1 MNKTILEFANENGL
15 TKSGVRYHLSKLGL
29 EPKKENGTYIL
40 DTDLQSALLESIGV
54 KPQESEGESASKVER
69 FESTASDNSLMILHN
84 EQIEQLKSQ
93 INYLQGALEKEQ
105 ELVAREQ
112 SLRLA
117 EHEKYLKLEAEL
129 NKKTNKWWHFWKNSQ
144 S

>member
-1 MNKTILEFANENGL
+1 MNKTILEFAKENGL

-29 EPKKENGTYIL
+29 EPSKENGVYIL
-40 DTDLQSALLESIGV
+40 DTDLQSALLESIG
-54 KPQESEGESASKVER
+54 KPQESEEESASKVGR
-69 FESTASDNSLMILHN
+69 FEETTNESALLVLHS
-84 EQIEQLKSQ
+84 EQVDQLKSQ
-93 INYLQGALEKEQ
+93 INYLQGALQKEQ

-117 EHEKYLKLEAEL
+117 EHEKYLALEAEL
-129 NKKTNKWWHFWKNSQ
+129 NKKTNKWWQFWKNSQ

>member
-15 TKSGVRYHLSKLGL
+15 TKSGVRYHLSKLGI
-29 EPKKENGTYIL
+29 EPSKENGTYIL
-40 DTDLQSALLESIGV
+40 NSDQQALLLESIG
-54 KPQESEGESASKVER
+54 KPQEESESKSKVGRFEETTNESALLV
-69 FESTASDNSLMILHN
+69 LHN

-129 NKKTNKWWHFWKNSQ
+129 NKKTNKWWQFWKNSQ
-144 S
+144 D

>member
-15 TKSGVRYHLSKLGL
+15 TKSGVRYHLSKLGI
-29 EPKKENGTYIL
+29 EPSKENGTYIL
-40 DTDLQSALLESIGV
+40 NSDQQALLLESIG
-54 KPQESEGESASKVER
+54 KPQEESESKVKVGRFEETTSESALLV
-69 FESTASDNSLMILHN
+69 LHN

-144 S
+144 D

>member
-40 DTDLQSALLESIGV
+40 DTDLQSALLESIG
-54 KPQESEGESASKVER
+54 KPQEESESKSKVGR
-69 FESTASDNSLMILHN
+69 FEETTSESTLLVLHN

-93 INYLQGALEKEQ
+93 INYLQGALQKEQ

-117 EHEKYLKLEAEL
+117 EHEKYLALEAEL
-129 NKKTNKWWHFWKNSQ
+129 NKKTNKWWQFWKNSQ

>member
-15 TKSGVRYHLSKLGL
+15 TKSGVRYHLSKLGI
-29 EPKKENGTYIL
+29 EPSKENGTYIL
-40 DTDLQSALLESIGV
+40 NSDQQALLLESIG
-54 KPQESEGESASKVER
+54 KQPQEESESKSKVGRFEETTSESALLV
-69 FESTASDNSLMILHN
+69 LHN

>member
-40 DTDLQSALLESIGV
+40 DSDLQSALLESIGA
-54 KPQESEGESASKVER
+54 KPQEEEESKVKVGRFKETASESALLV
-69 FESTASDNSLMILHN
+69 LYN
-84 EQIEQLKSQ
+84 EQVEQLKSQ
-93 INYLQGALEKEQ
+93 IDYLQGALEKEQ

-112 SLRLA
+112 NLRLA
-117 EHEKYLKLEAEL
+117 EHKKYLALEAEL
-129 NKKTNKWWHFWKNSQ
+129 NKKTNKWWHFWKISQ
-144 S
+144 E

>member
-1 MNKTILEFANENGL
+1 MNKTILEFAKENGL
-15 TKSGVRYHLSKLGL
+15 TKSGVRYHLSKLGI
-29 EPKKENGTYIL
+29 EPSKENGTYIL
-40 DTDLQSALLESIGV
+40 NSDQQALLLESIG
-54 KPQESEGESASKVER
+54 KPQEESESKSKVGRFEETTSESALLV
-69 FESTASDNSLMILHN
+69 LHN

-93 INYLQGALEKEQ
+93 INYLQGALQKEQ

>member
-15 TKSGVRYHLSKLGL
+15 TKSGVRYHLSKLGI
-29 EPKKENGTYIL
+29 EPSKENGTYIL
-40 DTDLQSALLESIGV
+40 NSDQQALLLESIG
-54 KPQESEGESASKVER
+54 KPQEESESKSKVGRFEETTSESALLV
-69 FESTASDNSLMILHN
+69 LHN
-84 EQIEQLKSQ
+84 EQIDQLKSQ

-129 NKKTNKWWHFWKNSQ
+129 NKKTNKWWQFWKNSQ

>member
-1 MNKTILEFANENGL
+1 MNKTILEFAKENGL

-29 EPKKENGTYIL
+29 EPTKENGVYIL
-40 DTDLQSALLESIGV
+40 DTDLQSALLESIG
-54 KPQESEGESASKVER
+54 KPQEESESKSKVGRFEETTSESALLV
-69 FESTASDNSLMILHN
+69 LHN
-84 EQIEQLKSQ
+84 EQIDQLKSQ
-93 INYLQGALEKEQ
+93 INYLQGALQKEQ

>member
-15 TKSGVRYHLSKLGL
+15 TKSGVRYHLSKLGI
-29 EPKKENGTYIL
+29 EPSKENGTYIL
-40 DTDLQSALLESIGV
+40 NSDQQALLLESIG
-54 KPQESEGESASKVER
+54 KPQEESESKSKVGRFEETTSESALLV
-69 FESTASDNSLMILHN
+69 LHN

-93 INYLQGALEKEQ
+93 INYLQGALQKEQ

>member
-15 TKSGVRYHLSKLGL
+15 TKSGVRYHLSKLGI
-29 EPKKENGTYIL
+29 EPSKENGTYIL
-40 DTDLQSALLESIGV
+40 NSDQQALLLESIG
-54 KPQESEGESASKVER
+54 KPQEESESKSKVGRFEETTSESALLV
-69 FESTASDNSLMILHN
+69 LHN